1 MKNNYSLLKTI
12 ENVCEITSKSAGET
26 NRTLCSLG
34 IIVGLVMT
42 ILGAS
47 PYMRYYA
54 LIAMMWFF
62 VSFGIDI
69 LQYLVQAVI
78 YFILSHKKPY
88 SEEHI
93 TEYEIIRNIKFKE
106 WVNYPAWTLFF
117 LKFVPTLIGL
127 FLLLKGIYG

>member
-1 MKNNYSLLKTI
+1 
-12 ENVCEITSKSAGET
+12 
-26 NRTLCSLG
+26 
-34 IIVGLVMT
+34 
-42 ILGAS
+42 
-47 PYMRYYA
+47 MRYYA

-93 TEYEIIRNIKFKE
+93 TEYEIIRNIKYKE
-106 WVNYPAWTLFF
+106 WVNYPAWALFF